1 MAVTDTRD
9 YDPASMNAIPA
20 DPATARRAYGTAS
33 PRQYG
38 ELRMPPGKGVTTA
51 VIRVAQDQHLNLL
64 VPGTADFAAIA
75 PALLDIAKAR

>member
-1 MAVTDTRD
+1 
-9 YDPASMNAIPA
+9 
-20 DPATARRAYGTAS
+20 
-33 PRQYG
+33 
-38 ELRMPPGKGVTTA
+38 MPPGKGVTTA